1 MEIPGSSPPT
11 RSAGLLAFGVGF
23 AGGLLVWFYY
33 THYAPGVW
41 SDFDQVWLGAR
52 ALFSGRDPYTEV
64 PKNFPWPL
72 YYPLPALV
80 LGLPFAPWSLLV
92 GRVLFAAVTSGVVS
106 WAILRYRPQAWPLM
120 LSAPFAYSLI
130 RGQWAPLLVAGAL
143 VPTLGGVVAA
153 KPSTG
158 LATFAYRPSIR
169 TVVGAVLL
177 AGLSLAVRPS
187 WPTDWFTAIRNT
199 PLQFAPVLMPG
210 GFILLAAFGRCRR
223 ADARLLGVLS
233 CVPQTPGLYELLV
246 LGLVPGTR
254 RQAAAVGL
262 SWNVL
267 YLITLATHESA
278 PLTMAQLFQYGVHR
292 FYWPPMLVFGY
303 LPVLAC
309 VLWPSPLRERP
320 AAYVRWPAWRQRIYR
335 IVWTSVLAL
344 VGLSALL
351 WTYLIWSRA

>member
-1 MEIPGSSPPT
+1 MAIPGSRPPT
-11 RSAGLLAFGVGF
+11 QRAVLLALAVGF

-33 THYAPGVW
+33 TRYAPGVW

-52 ALFSGRDPYTEV
+52 ALLSGRDPYTEV

-92 GRVLFAAVTSGVVS
+92 GRVLFAAVTSGVAN
-106 WAILRYRPQAWPLM
+106 WAIFRYRPQAWPLM

-143 VPTLGGVVAA
+143 VPT
-153 KPSTG
+153 
-158 LATFAYRPSIR
+158 
-169 TVVGAVLL
+169 
-177 AGLSLAVRPS
+177 
-187 WPTDWFTAIRNT
+187 
-199 PLQFAPVLMPG
+199 
-210 GFILLAAFGRCRR
+210 
-223 ADARLLGVLS
+223 
-233 CVPQTPGLYELLV
+233 
-246 LGLVPGTR
+246 
-254 RQAAAVGL
+254 
-262 SWNVL
+262 
-267 YLITLATHESA
+267 
-278 PLTMAQLFQYGVHR
+278 AQLLQNGVHR
-292 FYWPPMLVFGY
+292 FFWPPMLVFGY

-320 AAYVRWPAWRQRIYR
+320 AAYVRWPVWRQTIYG

-351 WTYLIWSRA
+351 WTYLVWSRT